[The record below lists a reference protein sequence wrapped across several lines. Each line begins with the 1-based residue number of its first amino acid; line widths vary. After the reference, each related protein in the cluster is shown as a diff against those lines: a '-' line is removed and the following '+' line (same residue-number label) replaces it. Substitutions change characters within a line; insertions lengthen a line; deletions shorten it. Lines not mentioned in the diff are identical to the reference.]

1 MLTWSASAAASAVPA
16 LAACT
21 CPAPHQ
27 LGNGS
32 RDEVITGAGRQQ
44 QPFVGLALAAW
55 QPQAAPHEGFGRHG
69 LRGGVHRC
77 NGWQTVPAVTA
88 PPGLALPPC
97 RFFSTVVPGWRV
109 ARPWPLFAAQGVR
122 ASARGCRSGTSG
134 VSGRR
139 FAPST
144 LTCRGSCRRCM
155 GCMGQRGFKEGGG
168 AACRVWLVRRH
179 ASPADA
185 EAAAAST
192 TPCAVDMVC
201 SSRAPMA
208 KMAEGC
214 EPDAAASSDS
224 DPEPEASEPEALDK
238 SSSLLDMAG
247 RACWVGGR
255 LVRRGA
261 VTPCKGQL
269 DGEAH
274 RHMTWV
280 VAMWCD

>member
-155 GCMGQRGFKEGGG
+155 GCMGQRGFKEGGVQRAVCGLCG
-168 AACRVWLVRRH
+168 AMPHLQTQRLLQPARH
-179 ASPADA
+179 PAPWTWF
-185 EAAAAST
+185 AAAAPQWRRWRRAANQT
-192 TPCAVDMVC
+192 RQLPQTPIQ
-201 SSRAPMA
+201 SQRLPSRKRWTSPRRYWTWLGELAGWEGVWCGAAQSRRA
-208 KMAEGC
+208 KG
-214 EPDAAASSDS
+214 SWTG
-224 DPEPEASEPEALDK
+224 K
-238 SSSLLDMAG
+238 RTG
-247 RACWVGGR
+247 
-255 LVRRGA
+255 
-261 VTPCKGQL
+261 T
-269 DGEAH
+269 
-274 RHMTWV
+274 
-280 VAMWCD
+280 